1 MRQQTMSSG
10 VDTPDDFKH
19 YPQSV
24 QEDLDLE
31 DLSVSQSSILY
42 LLQEATKLATPSNH
56 YSLDTEGLHSKEET
70 LSMPIPC
77 HPAPSDQQ
85 AQKKNSEVQPSFTG
99 AFSVLNDVQTSS
111 PWEVMSLINLQ
122 CERLLHCEQMHGE
135 KVEVDPCT
143 SSKTD
148 DFEHTVV
155 MESSSSVPTVH
166 GTYMVFSREDTV
178 DSASDVWHGA
188 ANIIDSTCNLLS
200 NQIADDHDNEKAEAV
215 EDLAEL
221 ISKNT
226 AGISHFG
233 NATVMS
239 EGSTENSF
247 LVEASVVP
255 LVVSKDVE
263 GCDQPPTPFHAEVGE
278 MVSASSTSEAPQAP
292 NPEISSIDFTS
303 SLVEEKDSLC
313 FAFTACENPEPHNVD
328 VSAMAP
334 QSTLQDSLS
343 TTDFNNNLEDNKE
356 ETLQL
361 PCDDQAAPSAQR
373 SGTSR
378 RRTPRKQSR
387 PARSPDLQDPELQG
401 VTFSMHAELDRST
414 DQCRL
419 LITSNFS
426 KLCRRGRRSRSS
438 RSRSQQ
444 SSQRASSSEEE
455 SDPAGLSKKICASC
469 CTRKTPLWR
478 DAEDGTP
485 LCNAC
490 GIRYKKY
497 RVRCLQC
504 WNIPRKEANSN
515 STCLKCG
522 DLLQLASQNKHT
534 GW

>member
-1 MRQQTMSSG
+1 MSSG
-10 VDTPDDFKH
+10 VDAPDDLKR
-19 YPQSV
+19 YSQSA

-42 LLQEATKLATPSNH
+42 LLQEATKLATPSKH
-56 YSLDTEGLHSKEET
+56 YSLDTEGLHSKDET
-70 LSMPIPC
+70 LSMSIPC
-77 HPAPSDQQ
+77 HPTPLDQK
-85 AQKKNSEVQPSFTG
+85 AQKKNSELQPSFTG
-99 AFSVLNDVQTSS
+99 TFSVLNDVQTSS

-122 CERLLHCEQMHGE
+122 CERLLHCEQLHGE
-135 KVEVDPCT
+135 EVEVDACAT
-143 SSKTD
+143 SKTD
-148 DFEHTVV
+148 DFEHTDA
-155 MESSSSVPTVH
+155 MESSSSEPAVPCTC
-166 GTYMVFSREDTV
+166 MVFSREETV

-188 ANIIDSTCNLLS
+188 ANVIDSTCNLLS
-200 NQIADDHDNEKAEAV
+200 NQTADDHDDEKAEAV
-215 EDLAEL
+215 GDLAEL
-221 ISKNT
+221 ISNNT
-226 AGISHFG
+226 AGISHFS

-239 EGSTENSF
+239 EESTENRF
-247 LVEASVVP
+247 LVEAPVVP

-263 GCDQPPTPFHAEVGE
+263 GCDQPQTPYHVEEGE
-278 MVSASSTSEAPQAP
+278 MVSASSTSEAPQAS
-292 NPEISSIDFTS
+292 NPEISSVDFTS

-313 FAFTACENPEPHNVD
+313 FAFTACENPEPHSVD

-334 QSTLQDSLS
+334 QSSQIPDSPS
-343 TTDFNNNLEDNKE
+343 RMDFNNNLEDNKE
-356 ETLQL
+356 DMLQL
-361 PCDDQAAPSAQR
+361 PGDHQAAPSAQR
-373 SGTSR
+373 SGGSR

-401 VTFSMHAELDRST
+401 VTFSMHTELDRST

-419 LITSNFS
+419 LITSNYS
-426 KLCRRGRRSRSS
+426 ELCRRGRRSRSS

-444 SSQRASSSEEE
+444 SSQHASSSEEE
-455 SDPAGLSKKICASC
+455 SDPASLSKKMCASC
-469 CTRKTPLWR
+469 CTKKTPLWR

-515 STCLKCG
+515 SKCLKCG
-522 DLLQLASQNKHT
+522 DLLQLTSQNKRT